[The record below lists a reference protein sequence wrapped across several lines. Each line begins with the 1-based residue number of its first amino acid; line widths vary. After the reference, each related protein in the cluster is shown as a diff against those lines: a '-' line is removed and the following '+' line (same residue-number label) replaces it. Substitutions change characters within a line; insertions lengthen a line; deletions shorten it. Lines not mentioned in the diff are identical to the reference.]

1 MIQKQPIRELP
12 PAPKSAY
19 DSGVFDSRHIKTFHA
34 VVAAG
39 SYSAAARALGYT
51 QPAITQQMKA
61 LERAVGTPLFTRV
74 GRRMRLTEAGEALAR
89 HAETILDTL
98 SVAQQQMSSLTR
110 LRSGRV
116 RMCAFPSAGAT
127 LVPEA
132 LARLAADHPGVRV
145 ELLEGEPPESL
156 RRLERG
162 EFDIALAFTY
172 PGLHDEVPDELVEIP
187 LLEDQLT
194 VLMPAGHPLARRR
207 AVALADLAEERWI
220 AGCLRCRTNFLH
232 ECTQVGFA
240 PDIAFTTDDIL
251 VVQSLVAEGL
261 GVAMMPGLVLSF
273 LRHDRITGRPLDP
286 ASRRQVSAYVLRDH
300 LRVPATALVLD
311 ELKAAA
317 KRRAGCC

>member
-1 MIQKQPIRELP
+1 M
-12 PAPKSAY
+12 PAAPNSAY

-34 VVAAG
+34 VVKAG

-61 LERAVGTPLFTRV
+61 LERSVGTPLFTRI
-74 GRRMRLTEAGEALAR
+74 GRGMRLTEAGEALAR
-89 HAETILDTL
+89 HAESILDTL
-98 SVAQQQMSSLTR
+98 TVAQQQMSSLTR
-110 LRSGRV
+110 LRAGRV
-116 RMCAFPSAGAT
+116 RVCAFPSAGAT

-145 ELLEGEPPESL
+145 ELLEGEPPDSL
-156 RRLERG
+156 RRLVRG
-162 EFDIALAFTY
+162 ECDITLAFTY
-172 PGLHDEVPDELVEIP
+172 PGLHDEVPDELAEIP

-194 VLMPAGHPLARRR
+194 VLLPAGHPLARRR
-207 AVALADLAEERWI
+207 AVGLADLADERWI

-232 ECTQVGFA
+232 ECAEVGFA
-240 PDIAFTTDDIL
+240 PDIAFTTDDNL

-273 LRHDRITGRPLDP
+273 LRHDRITGRALDP
-286 ASRRQVSAYVLRDH
+286 ASRRRVSAYVLRDH
-300 LRVPATALVLD
+300 LRVPATALVVD

-317 KRRAGCC
+317 ARRVGC